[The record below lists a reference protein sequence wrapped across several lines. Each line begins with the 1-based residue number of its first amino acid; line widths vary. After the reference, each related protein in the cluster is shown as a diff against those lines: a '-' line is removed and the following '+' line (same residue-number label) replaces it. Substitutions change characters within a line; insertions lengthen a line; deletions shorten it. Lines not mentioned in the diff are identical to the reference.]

1 MTDKAQIM
9 VMISTP
15 CSANTMSVLQQM
27 QNNTDHLVS
36 HQVEMQEIR
45 KLIQFQQDQYK
56 LTIGYLGINK

>member
-1 MTDKAQIM
+1 
-9 VMISTP
+9 
-15 CSANTMSVLQQM
+15 MSVLQQM

-56 LTIGYLGINK
+56 LTIGYLGVNK